1 MRTMIAYTL
10 ALIVAPSVATAD
22 DFKRE
27 YDRFKDTTHY
37 KTTIRLSELGRMS
50 PLIDLELTTNVQGD
64 APASSKSNFNVDM
77 LVTYNMSTNRAC
89 MGTGV
94 DLLAEGKPMT
104 FESAMPPFFSGNH
117 AIASF
122 TRKLTFAE
130 VSEFIGSSAIEIR
143 VCGTEYTLTADQR
156 GKLVSFL
163 DASQRTP

>member
-1 MRTMIAYTL
+1 MRTMIACTL
-10 ALIVAPSVATAD
+10 ALLVAPSVATAQN
-22 DFKRE
+22 FKRE

-37 KTTIRLSELGRMS
+37 KTTIRLSELDRMS

-64 APASSKSNFNVDM
+64 APASSKSEFNVDM

-94 DLLAEGKPMT
+94 DLLSDGKPMT
-104 FESAMPPFFSGNH
+104 LESAMPTFFSGNH
-117 AIASF
+117 AITSF

-130 VSEFIGSSAIEIR
+130 VSKFAGSNAIEVR